1 MFVNPL
7 YDSLP
12 EGAAIAVAVSGGA
25 DSMALVLLADAW
37 AKQHNG
43 RIIAL
48 TVDHGLRPE
57 SATEA
62 DTVHSWLTQRKIEHH
77 ILRWEGDK
85 PSSNLQSLAR
95 EARYALM
102 TSWCKQHQITYLLTA
117 HHQQDQAETV
127 LLRLERGSGVDG
139 LSGIPVQTERDG
151 IILLRPL
158 LLLTPEQLRLYL
170 HEQNQNWIEDPSNQ
184 NTRFSRVRMR
194 QWLAQQEDKALIT
207 SRLADTAHHL
217 SRTRSYLEEQTHH
230 AFQTS
235 VTLHPEGY
243 ALFTPHDYHEEIGL
257 RLLSLLL
264 RLISGHDQKPR
275 FEQLWHL
282 YQALQQPDT
291 YTAHTLEGCLIAPYQ
306 GKILFC
312 REYAALPASYAIES
326 GSFLRWDNRFDLKIT
341 LHTPLPLTIVPL
353 GQEGYLAWKKEFS
366 SHSAF
371 ETIQRLPKFV
381 LYGLPVVRSLENIV
395 AIPHIQYKDERYVRD
410 VEILYHRANL
420 LVKGT

>member
-243 ALFTPHDYHEEIGL
+243 ALFTPHDYHEENQGSL
-257 RLLSLLL
+257 RD
-264 RLISGHDQKPR
+264 I
-275 FEQLWHL
+275 
-282 YQALQQPDT
+282 
-291 YTAHTLEGCLIAPYQ
+291 
-306 GKILFC
+306 
-312 REYAALPASYAIES
+312 
-326 GSFLRWDNRFDLKIT
+326 
-341 LHTPLPLTIVPL
+341 
-353 GQEGYLAWKKEFS
+353 
-366 SHSAF
+366 
-371 ETIQRLPKFV
+371 
-381 LYGLPVVRSLENIV
+381 
-395 AIPHIQYKDERYVRD
+395 
-410 VEILYHRANL
+410 
-420 LVKGT
+420 